1 MLQEIIVLV
10 VVYIAFIG
18 WANAPKPATVT
29 APITESTTQPATPK
43 PQPMP
48 KPIIEPMS
56 KPAYVATAPKPK
68 AIAYQPLETMP
79 IRLYQLEAALQT
91 LIEALP
97 EAGDRRTQNGIELLR
112 LVAECLLTEGDKLEA
127 LAGGLPE

>member
-79 IRLYQLEAALQT
+79 IRSLYQLASDRKIKGYKSMKKAELIAAL
-91 LIEALP
+91 A
-97 EAGDRRTQNGIELLR
+97 
-112 LVAECLLTEGDKLEA
+112 
-127 LAGGLPE
+127 